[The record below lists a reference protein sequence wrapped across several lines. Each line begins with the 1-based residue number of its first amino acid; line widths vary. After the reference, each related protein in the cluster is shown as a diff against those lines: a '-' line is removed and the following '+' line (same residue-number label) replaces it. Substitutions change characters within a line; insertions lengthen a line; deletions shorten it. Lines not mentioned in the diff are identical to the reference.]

1 MTNPTVTCPN
11 CGRPLRLR
19 DPTLLGRRATCPK
32 CQHRFVLTKPDEPRI
47 EPSDEEAPSD
57 DDWQLLSDPNE
68 MPAASENPL
77 PPGGPAASS
86 TRLSSSKSAE
96 RGGLGWGGKPPKT
109 SSALDDT
116 STAARLREI
125 RNRDRRKRKIAAL
138 TGGLL
143 AVTCV
148 VIYVAISRQPVQ
160 QAAQNSKPAP
170 TESAPAVDE
179 IQTPANAS
187 IAATREPI
195 RLLYVPAGAGIVINL
210 HPARL
215 WRDGKR
221 RAELRQC
228 LGPLAQ
234 WTEAKLREICS
245 FDPAEIDE
253 AMLCL
258 ILGPRGTPPELAAVV
273 RLVDERQPG
282 EFERK
287 FPGKAVTKDEH
298 TFTVSDKHAYFVDG
312 GRTVAIA
319 PAALID
325 EMAAAIAAPAVTDP
339 GIEALLSHTDRS
351 RDLTLIFRPDD
362 IRVHEEFLLSQ
373 ELRPLSGAILAWLG
387 EEVETVGWS
396 LQFDDPFD
404 SELLVRNKSAV
415 DNRQL
420 KAAQLEQVLAARL
433 KTLPRDVLAR
443 VEKMSPRTAGRRQLI
458 GRLPAMVQAVALAIE
473 SSTGER
479 FARFSTRLPERA
491 APNLAL
497 AARLAWIETR
507 QPERTAASQT
517 QTDATPSQTPK
528 PIVERLETKLEI
540 DFRRTPLEEA
550 FEFIGSE
557 AGFAVKIDGKG
568 LETAGYTR
576 NMPQQLQ
583 LGTVTAKAAIQAIV
597 KQYDKMVIVVDEK
610 AGAVTVTTQAA
621 AEKNGWTIFPVAP

>member
-1 MTNPTVTCPN
+1 MTNPSVTCPN

-19 DPTLLGRRATCPK
+19 DPTLLGRRVTCPK
-32 CQHRFVLTKPDEPRI
+32 CQHRFVVSPSTSSQNDPDEWV
-47 EPSDEEAPSD
+47 EPQSQD
-57 DDWQLLSDPNE
+57 
-68 MPAASENPL
+68 PL
-77 PPGGPAASS
+77 PPGG
-86 TRLSSSKSAE
+86 
-96 RGGLGWGGKPPKT
+96 GGLGWGGEPSKT
-109 SSALDDT
+109 SSALDET
-116 STAARLREI
+116 STVARLREI
-125 RNRDRRKRKIAAL
+125 RNRDRRRKKIAAL

-143 AVTCV
+143 AVACV
-148 VIYVAISRQPVQ
+148 VIYVALPRQPVQ
-160 QAAQNSKPAP
+160 KSVKPVLTDSMPPPVVDDNLAP
-170 TESAPAVDE
+170 VT
-179 IQTPANAS
+179 AS

-195 RLLYVPAGAGIVINL
+195 RLLYVPAGAWIVINL

-221 RAELRQC
+221 SEELRQC
-228 LGPLAQ
+228 FGPLAQ
-234 WTEAKLREICS
+234 WTEDKLREICN
-245 FDPAEIDE
+245 FEPAEIDE

-258 ILGPRGTPPELAAVV
+258 MLGPRGTPPELAAVV
-273 RLVDERQPG
+273 RLVEAREPG
-282 EFERK
+282 EFARK
-287 FPGKAVTKDEH
+287 FPGKAVTKGEY
-298 TFTVSDKHAYFVDG
+298 TFTVGDKHAYFVKD

-319 PAALID
+319 PVAFVD
-325 EMAAAIAAPAVTDP
+325 EMAAAITEPAVTEP
-339 GIEALLSHTDRS
+339 GLEALLNHTDRS

-362 IRVHEEFLLSQ
+362 VRVHEEFLLSQ
-373 ELRPLSGAILAWLG
+373 DLRPLSQAILAWLG

-404 SELLVRNKSAV
+404 SELLVRNKSAMR
-415 DNRQL
+415 NGQF
-420 KAAQLEQVLAARL
+420 KATQLEQVLAARL
-433 KTLPRDVLAR
+433 KSLPRDVLAR

-458 GRLPAMVQAVALAIE
+458 GRLPAMVQAVALATE

-507 QPERTAASQT
+507 RPERAAASKT
-517 QTDATPSQTPK
+517 PTDAKSSQTPK
-528 PIVERLETKLEI
+528 TIAERLETKLEI

-550 FEFIGSE
+550 FEYIGSE

-568 LETAGYTR
+568 LEAAGYTR
-576 NMPQQLQ
+576 NMPQQLR
-583 LGTVTAKAAIQAIV
+583 LGTVTAKAAIHAIL